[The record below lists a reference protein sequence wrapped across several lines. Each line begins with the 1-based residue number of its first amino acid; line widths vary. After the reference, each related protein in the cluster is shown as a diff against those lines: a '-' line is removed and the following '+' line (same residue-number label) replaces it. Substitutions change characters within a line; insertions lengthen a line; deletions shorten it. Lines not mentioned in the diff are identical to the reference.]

1 VAAPVAAPAPAAVQP
16 IVDAVS
22 VSLDDLDFDD

>member
-1 VAAPVAAPAPAAVQP
+1 VAAPAPAAVQP
-16 IVDAVS
+16 IVDAIT